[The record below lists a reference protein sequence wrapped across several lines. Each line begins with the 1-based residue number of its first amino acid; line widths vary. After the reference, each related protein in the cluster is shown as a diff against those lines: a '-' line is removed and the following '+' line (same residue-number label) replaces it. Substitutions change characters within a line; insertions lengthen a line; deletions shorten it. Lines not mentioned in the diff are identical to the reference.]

1 MSGFYRFPA
10 MADLKDF
17 TTIQQVNYIAQEVRE
32 AIDAAL
38 NMQSSYDHASNTLVR
53 EDFDEADNDRCEY
66 GKELMDIIH
75 SAETALMMWFSDEQ
89 VDRLRELVIE
99 KNATRGYYDAEYQWK
114 DSEMTI
120 GDSIEGKAQ

>member
-10 MADLKDF
+10 MAKLGEF
-17 TTIQQVNYIAQEVRE
+17 TNEEQAEKVW
-32 AIDAAL
+32 
-38 NMQSSYDHASNTLVR
+38 
-53 EDFDEADNDRCEY
+53 DEATEAFNALRDSLWDYDTGTRREEMSDSDRTAY
-66 GKELMDIIH
+66 GMELMDVIH
-75 SAETALMMWFSDEQ
+75 AAETALRMEFSDAEVVGLQ
-89 VDRLRELVIE
+89 LKVIE

>member
-38 NMQSSYDHASNTLVR
+38 KMQSSYDHATNTLVR

-66 GKELMDIIH
+66 GKELMDVIH
-75 SAETALMMWFSDEQ
+75 AVETALRMEFSDAE
-89 VDRLRELVIE
+89 VGGLRDAVED
-99 KNATRGYYDAEYQWK
+99 KNRKRGYY
-114 DSEMTI
+114 
-120 GDSIEGKAQ
+120 

>member
-1 MSGFYRFPA
+1 MSEFYRFPA
-10 MADLKDF
+10 MAGLKEYS
-17 TTIQQVNYIAQEVRE
+17 TMQQAIHIASEAREVIE
-32 AIDAAL
+32 AAL
-38 NMQSSYDHASNTLVR
+38 KMRMSYAHANDTLVR

-75 SAETALMMWFSDEQ
+75 SAETALRMGFSDEQ

>member
-38 NMQSSYDHASNTLVR
+38 KMQSSYDHATNTLVR

-66 GKELMDIIH
+66 GKELMDVIH
-75 SAETALMMWFSDEQ
+75 AAETALRIGFSDAEVAELRDA
-89 VDRLRELVIE
+89 VDE
-99 KNATRGYYDAEYQWK
+99 KNRVRGYYG
-114 DSEMTI
+114 SE
-120 GDSIEGKAQ
+120 S

>member
-10 MADLKDF
+10 MAKLGEF
-17 TTIQQVNYIAQEVRE
+17 TNEEQAEKVW
-32 AIDAAL
+32 
-38 NMQSSYDHASNTLVR
+38 
-53 EDFDEADNDRCEY
+53 DEATEAFNALLDSLWDYDTGTRREEMSDSDRTAY
-66 GKELMDIIH
+66 GMELMDVIH
-75 SAETALMMWFSDEQ
+75 AAETALRMGFSDEQ

-99 KNATRGYYDAEYQWK
+99 KNATRGYYDSEYQWK

>member
-53 EDFDEADNDRCEY
+53 EDFYEADNDRCEY

-75 SAETALMMWFSDEQ
+75 SAETALRMGFSDEQ

-99 KNATRGYYDAEYQWK
+99 KNATRGYYDAEHQWK

>member
-17 TTIQQVNYIAQEVRE
+17 TIIQQVNYIAQEVRE

-38 NMQSSYDHASNTLVR
+38 KMQSSYDHASNTLVR
-53 EDFDEADNDRCEY
+53 EYFDEAGNDRCEY

-75 SAETALMMWFSDEQ
+75 AAETALRMGFSDEQ
-89 VDRLRELVIE
+89 VDRLCELVIE
-99 KNATRGYYDAEYQWK
+99 KNATRGYYGDAAN
-114 DSEMTI
+114 
-120 GDSIEGKAQ
+120 G